1 MNLFRQWIEN
11 GAIAA
16 TPPTIKDLQVE
27 ICHFDENDTAQILV
41 RVPFSEFTG
50 SSKAAAPSR

>member
-11 GAIAA
+11 GAVAA
-16 TPPTIKDLQVE
+16 IPPSINDLQVE

-41 RVPFSEFTG
+41 RVPFSDFTRLP
-50 SSKAAAPSR
+50 KAAAPSR